1 MDSTENVIDEED
13 FTRARIHL
21 SNMRIEIRTLTE
33 QRNILE
39 EAEREAKSQA
49 EASLRDLSSCR
60 RRMSELE
67 SQTSTLQISLKEM
80 EADRQSMEDGL
91 QCLNNQ
97 LISLRCKE
105 QEAMMAA
112 EHDRQKD
119 EAKRVLEMELQQ
131 ERERSLRQITA
142 LKAEIVNKECLIS
155 QLME

>member
-1 MDSTENVIDEED
+1 
-13 FTRARIHL
+13 
-21 SNMRIEIRTLTE
+21 MRIEIRTLTE

-39 EAEREAKSQA
+39 EAEREAKAQA
-49 EASLRDLSSCR
+49 EASMRDLSSCR

-67 SQTSTLQISLKEM
+67 TQTSSLQISLKEV
-80 EADRQSMEDGL
+80 EADKKSMEDGL

-105 QEAMMAA
+105 QETMAAA
-112 EHDRQKD
+112 EHDRQRD
-119 EAKRVLEMELQQ
+119 EAKRLLEMELQQ
-131 ERERSLRQITA
+131 EKEKSLRQVAA